1 MQQLDVERF
10 VLLLEQVVAQRYID
24 CQLRLAVRSPE
35 NGDTELLRVDKD
47 RFTPIYVCGV
57 FESCSPIRFHKD
69 GAVYMVTNK
78 GDRNFTEFVLYDL
91 ETGEEVTLQRRNVGL
106 RRGLTLVFS
115 DQGPGIADIELA
127 MKDGYT
133 TGTGMGLGLGGA
145 KRLSNEFAI
154 DSRPGAG
161 TRVTITRW
169 K

>member
-1 MQQLDVERF
+1 MALALRGPEDIVRMR
-10 VLLLEQVVAQRYID
+10 QVVREQAVALGFSLVDQTKIVTAASE
-24 CQLRLAVRSPE
+24 LA
-35 NGDTELLRVDKD
+35 
-47 RFTPIYVCGV
+47 
-57 FESCSPIRFHKD
+57 
-69 GAVYMVTNK
+69 
-78 GDRNFTEFVLYDL
+78 RNVLNY
-91 ETGEEVTLQRRNVGL
+91 GGGGEVTLQQRSAGL

-115 DQGPGIADIELA
+115 DEGPGIADIELA

-169 K
+169 R